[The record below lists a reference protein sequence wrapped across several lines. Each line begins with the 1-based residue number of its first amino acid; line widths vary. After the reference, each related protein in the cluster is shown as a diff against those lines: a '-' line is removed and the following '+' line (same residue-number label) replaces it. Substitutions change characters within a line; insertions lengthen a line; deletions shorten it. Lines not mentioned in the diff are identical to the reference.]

1 MVKTRSLSSK
11 SEKTKRT
18 QKEDVSITKDMV
30 VEYLVSEGYASNEV
44 SAEILHTHVSDEF
57 LANIEESMIAEMGPA
72 HPVETEQQA
81 EAQKDRRAG
90 KKNREGNKTAKNPG
104 TEKGEGYNTAN

>member
-1 MVKTRSLSSK
+1 MAKEEVELT
-11 SEKTKRT
+11 
-18 QKEDVSITKDMV
+18 KEDV
-30 VEYLVSEGYASNEV
+30 VEYLVAEGYANNEV
-44 SAEILHTHVSDEF
+44 SAEILHQHVSDEF
-57 LANIEESMIAEMGPA
+57 LEEIEGRMIAEMGPA